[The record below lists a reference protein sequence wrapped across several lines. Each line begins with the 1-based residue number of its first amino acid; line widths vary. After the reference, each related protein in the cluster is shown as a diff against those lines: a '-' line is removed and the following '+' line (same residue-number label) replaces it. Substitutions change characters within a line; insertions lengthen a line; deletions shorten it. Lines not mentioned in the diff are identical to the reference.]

1 MVRVSVVIPVHN
13 RRDMVVEALESVL
26 AQSYRHFEIVVSDD
40 GSTDRTPAQVFATL
54 GAEPR
59 AIEILEQMN
68 PGSIRPF
75 GHVFSHGEN
84 TIQYHYSHNRGLSAA
99 RNRGVRHAR
108 GYYVAFLEAEDLWDP
123 THLETH
129 MAFLDSH
136 PDAYISHVAE
146 RPAKGG
152 RRGRRA
158 HKTPPSSGWI
168 FEQALTAA
176 PVTIS
181 SAVVHRSCFNECGF
195 FDENLPACE
204 DYDLWLRLAARHP
217 IHFLDGGVA
226 VTRRS
231 TRLDSPSRGWSW
243 ERFRVYALE
252 KAFQGGQLD
261 AEQRLLVAQEIVRK
275 CERLVE
281 GFRRQKSDERSN
293 FYERK
298 RRRFAQEVRKL
309 RASQIAQ
316 RPRPDPA
323 GVLT

>member
-1 MVRVSVVIPVHN
+1 MVL
-13 RRDMVVEALESVL
+13 EALGSIL
-26 AQSYRHFEIVVSDD
+26 AQSFQEFEIVVSDD
-40 GSTDRTPAQVFATL
+40 GSTDGTPANVFATL

-59 AIEILEQMN
+59 AVEILEQMN

-75 GHVFSHGEN
+75 SHVFNHGEN
-84 TIQYHYSHNRGLSAA
+84 TIQYHYNHNRGLSAA

-108 GYYVAFLEAEDLWDP
+108 GQYVAFLEAEDLWDP
-123 THLETH
+123 AHLETH
-129 MAFLDSH
+129 MKFFDEH
-136 PDAYISHVAE
+136 PEACISHVAE
-146 RPAKGG
+146 KPGKGG
-152 RRGRRA
+152 RRVRRPR
-158 HKTPPSSGWI
+158 KTPPSSGWI
-168 FEQALTAA
+168 FPQALTAA
-176 PVTIS
+176 PLTIS
-181 SAVVHRSCFNECGF
+181 CAVVHRACFNECGL

-217 IHFLDGGVA
+217 VHYLEGEVA

-231 TRLDSPSRGWSW
+231 TRPDSASRGWSW

-309 RASQIAQ
+309 RLSQPQPKEPAA
-316 RPRPDPA
+316 A
-323 GVLT
+323 GVC